1 MALDL
6 DCDFFTFFAQ
16 FYDLNRRLEGTR
28 KDLEPGF
35 LLGKSRKHSVAS
47 PEIST
52 HNNTLVQATK
62 HAGETAP
69 ITTTL
74 LYEASMK

>member
-6 DCDFFTFFAQ
+6 DCDFFTLFAQ

-35 LLGKSRKHSVAS
+35 LLGKAESTVAS

-52 HNNTLVQATK
+52 HNNTLATSNK
-62 HAGETAP
+62 TRGRDCTNNYNA
-69 ITTTL
+69 IV
-74 LYEASMK
+74 